1 MTLKVTMTINQD
13 YSEDLIGLLTKAF
26 GRGELGIGDIKI
38 ERADPLDV
46 GLKAIK
52 RAAAAIEPSLTQLV
66 VAKKMLAPKA
76 KLKRSGYSLGMR
88 AVKSGKH
95 NGVTIIL
102 TALAHDASR
111 DGIREMFKAHD
122 INPAGVSPSLTK
134 LQKRGYIVRIGAG
147 VYRLTP
153 KGQEFVKQWRAQH
166 ERADSE

>member
-13 YSEDLIGLLTKAF
+13 YSEDLIGLLIKAF

-52 RAAAAIEPSLTQLV
+52 QSQIAKL
-66 VAKKMLAPKA
+66 VAKAQEPPKL
-76 KLKRSGYSLGMR
+76 LKPKIVR
-88 AVKSGKH
+88 KSGLGLRAMANGKE
-95 NGVTIIL
+95 NGVVVIL
-102 TALAHDASR
+102 KGLSHDASR
-111 DGIREMFKAHD
+111 DGLMVMWKAKGLHP
-122 INPAGVSPSLTK
+122 NGLSASLSK
-134 LQKRGYIVRIGAG
+134 LRQRGYVLMLGKGA
-147 VYRLTP
+147 YRLTP

>member
-26 GRGELGIGDIKI
+26 GRGELGIGDIRI

-52 RAAAAIEPSLTQLV
+52 QSAI
-66 VAKKMLAPKA
+66 A
-76 KLKRSGYSLGMR
+76 KLITAGAPSKVIAKEAMKPKLTRKGYSLGMR

-166 ERADSE
+166 DRADSE